1 VTPTSPA
8 QDPRA
13 EVAAPAHAAAEPVRW
28 LDDQEQLS
36 WRAFLRGY
44 YLLMEALD
52 RDLAEFGL
60 RMSEWE
66 ILILLSEA
74 PQQRQRM
81 SALADLV
88 VQSRSRLTH
97 AAKRLEAAGVVQ
109 RSPVRGDG
117 RGVELAL
124 TAAGQ
129 ELVTRIAPSH
139 VHDVRR
145 RLVDLMS
152 AQEMETLGVV
162 MRRVI
167 LANRTSEAQGQDAF
181 E

>member
-1 VTPTSPA
+1 MSGAPGPA
-8 QDPRA
+8 
-13 EVAAPAHAAAEPVRW
+13 EHAAPDDDEPPRW
-28 LDDQEQLS
+28 LDKQEQLD
-36 WRAFLRGY
+36 WRAFLRGS

-52 RDLAEFGL
+52 RDLSEFGL
-60 RMSEWE
+60 RMSEWH
-66 ILILLSEA
+66 ILVLLSEA

-81 SALADLV
+81 SVLADVV

-109 RSPVRGDG
+109 RNPVRGDG

-124 TAAGQ
+124 TAEGVQ
-129 ELVTRIAPSH
+129 MVNRIAPSH
-139 VHDVRR
+139 VHGVRR
-145 RLVDLMS
+145 RFVDLMS
-152 AQEMETLGVV
+152 AQEVEMLGAV

-167 LANRTSEAQGQDAF
+167 LVNRTSQAQGQDAF

>member
-1 VTPTSPA
+1 MGTLPADPARSARPAPDAPTS
-8 QDPRA
+8 
-13 EVAAPAHAAAEPVRW
+13 EPVHW

-52 RDLAEFGL
+52 RDLSEFGL

-66 ILILLSEA
+66 ILVLLSEA

-81 SALADLV
+81 AALADVV

-97 AAKRLEAAGVVQ
+97 AAKRLESAGVVQ
-109 RSPVRGDG
+109 RMPVRGDG

-129 ELVTRIAPSH
+129 EMVTRIAPSH
-139 VHDVRR
+139 VVDVRR

-152 AQEMETLGVV
+152 AQEMQTLGSV

>member
-1 VTPTSPA
+1 MSGPVDHSEPPEPDEPT
-8 QDPRA
+8 
-13 EVAAPAHAAAEPVRW
+13 RW
-28 LDDQEQLS
+28 LDDKEQLS
-36 WRAFLRGY
+36 WRAFLRAS

-66 ILILLSEA
+66 ILVLLSEA

-81 SALADLV
+81 SVLADMV

-97 AAKRLEAAGVVQ
+97 AAKRLESVGVVQ
-109 RSPVRGDG
+109 RNPVRGDG

-124 TAAGQ
+124 TAEGA
-129 ELVTRIAPSH
+129 ELVTRIAPRH
-139 VHDVRR
+139 VQGVRR

-152 AQEMETLGVV
+152 AQEMEMLGAV

-167 LANRTSEAQGQDAF
+167 LVNRTSPAQGQDAF

>member
-1 VTPTSPA
+1 MSKVTGPADHSLPTEA
-8 QDPRA
+8 D
-13 EVAAPAHAAAEPVRW
+13 EPIRW
-28 LDDQEQLS
+28 LDEQEQLD
-36 WRAFLRGY
+36 WRAFLRGS
-44 YLLMEALD
+44 YLLMDAID
-52 RDLAEFGL
+52 RDLSEFGL

-66 ILILLSEA
+66 ILVLLSEA

-81 SALADLV
+81 SVLADVV

-97 AAKRLEAAGVVQ
+97 AAKRLESAGVVQ
-109 RSPVRGDG
+109 RNPVRGDG

-124 TAAGQ
+124 TAEGE

-139 VHDVRR
+139 VQGVRR

-152 AQEMETLGVV
+152 AQEMETLGAV

-167 LANRTSEAQGQDAF
+167 LVNRTSQAQGQDAF
-181 E
+181 D